1 MLVTLTAMVLMAIG
15 MMVVMVVLMCVVD
28 GGCVVDYKGGGP
40 RSRGRLLL
48 LLVCC
53 FHFVLDGSSSI
64 ERALGPF
71 GLACPVN
78 RIGKCSLLMH
88 FVQWLPLS
96 CV

>member
-1 MLVTLTAMVLMAIG
+1 MMLMAMM
-15 MMVVMVVLMCVVD
+15 MMVVMVVSMRVAD

-40 RSRGRLLL
+40 RSRGRLL

-71 GLACPVN
+71 GLACPAN
-78 RIGKCSLLMH
+78 RIAKCSLLMH

>member
-1 MLVTLTAMVLMAIG
+1 VMMLMAMR

-71 GLACPVN
+71 GLACPAN
-78 RIGKCSLLMH
+78 RIAKCSLLMH